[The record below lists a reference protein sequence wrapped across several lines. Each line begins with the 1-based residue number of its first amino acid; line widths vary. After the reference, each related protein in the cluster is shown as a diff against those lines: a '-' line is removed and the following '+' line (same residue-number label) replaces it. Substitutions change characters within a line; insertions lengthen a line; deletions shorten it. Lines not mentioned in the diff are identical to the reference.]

1 MVFRRYTYKKE
12 TLGRKVVI
20 HRLTFRIFVRYT
32 YTMGIEDQIQQKE
45 FASLA
50 EKTIVNISYTNS
62 YLAGV
67 LNTALKPY
75 KISLQQFNVLRIL
88 QGQHSKPI
96 SVNEIASRMVD
107 KMSNA
112 SRLVDKLFTKGYV
125 VRSTCKYDKRQL
137 DVTINERGKQLL
149 IKLNA
154 LIGDI
159 ISEHN
164 HLTKEEF
171 ETLNSLLDK
180 LRKEL

>member
-1 MVFRRYTYKKE
+1 
-12 TLGRKVVI
+12 
-20 HRLTFRIFVRYT
+20 
-32 YTMGIEDQIQQKE
+32 MGIEDQIQQKE
-45 FASLA
+45 FANLA

-62 YLAGV
+62 YLAGT

-88 QGQHSKPI
+88 QGQHSNPI

-137 DVTINERGKQLL
+137 DVTINKQGKELL
-149 IKLNA
+149 NELNV
-154 LIGDI
+154 LVSGI
-159 ISEHN
+159 ISKHN
-164 HLTKEEF
+164 LLTKEEF

-180 LRKEL
+180 LRREH